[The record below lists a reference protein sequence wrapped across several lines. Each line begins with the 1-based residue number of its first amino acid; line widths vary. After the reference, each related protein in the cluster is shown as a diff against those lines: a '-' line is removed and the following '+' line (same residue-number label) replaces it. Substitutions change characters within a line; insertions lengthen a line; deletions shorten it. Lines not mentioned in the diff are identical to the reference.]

1 MYNENQHKL
10 GSVIKNIL
18 KEKKIAPNY
27 YETLIKNNWQNWLG
41 NTIASRTKKIKV
53 YGKKLVVEVHS
64 APLRQEMNYAKPTII
79 ELVNKNLGERY
90 IDEVEIR

>member
-1 MYNENQHKL
+1 MHNENQYKL
-10 GSVIKNIL
+10 SSIIKNIL

-27 YETLIKNNWQNWLG
+27 YETLIKQNWKPWLG

-79 ELVNKNLGERY
+79 QLINKHLGERY
-90 IDEVEIR
+90 IEEVEIR